1 MRRSITYLARQHTA
15 IILILIAFLGL
26 GVTYSIVNPLFE
38 SPDEVW
44 HYQYVKYLADGHG
57 LPVSDLVS
65 EMPWH
70 QEGSQP
76 PLYYLLG
83 AGLTFWIDTGDADA
97 VIRYNP
103 HAAVGQADAA
113 DNKNLMVHTSL
124 EAFPYRGTVLAVH
137 LIRLLSVLMGAATVL
152 CTYLT
157 ALGIF
162 PGQRALA
169 TVAAVINGFNPQ
181 FIFISASVN
190 NDNLVVLLSSIA
202 VLLLLRIWQRRIRP
216 GHLAL
221 LGLIAGLT
229 AMSKLNGLILLP
241 FIALLLMVTAWRRR
255 SLRALMGWGVLVSI
269 PLLAVGGWWYWR
281 NWRLYGDPFGLAAM
295 YAVLPARA
303 EGPALA
309 ELLARAEG
317 VYRSAWA
324 VFGWFNVV
332 AEPWLYAVYTGLTVA
347 GVAGLGLLVIRRL
360 RRDDRTGLSALAW
373 LALWSLMVVTALVG
387 WSQKRYPQGRLLF
400 TAISAAS
407 VLLAAGL
414 TQGIARLSDRGR
426 QVGAGVLAAG
436 LFTLAAWVPFRYI
449 APAYAPPPLLADLPP
464 HALPLT
470 ADFGGHAQLL
480 GYELHEES
488 VQPGEALHLTLYW
501 QAVVSMDRDYSVFI
515 HFVDDNGLI
524 VAQRDSHPAGGNGIT
539 SRWPVGSVVPDQ
551 HTVQI
556 PSIAPA
562 PCQTRLRIGLY
573 DAQSGTRLPTADG
586 GDSVSLGAVSVVPA
600 EGGVGLPN
608 PVYFDFEGKLA
619 LVGFDLDR
627 RVVHPGE
634 TLHVTLYWLALSPME
649 EDYTVFTHLLLPPD
663 QVWAQEDDQPQDGQS
678 PTSTWQP
685 GQIIEDHYQLTLPVE
700 ARFGVPVGVYEI
712 EVGLYSPA
720 TGDRLNVGL
729 SDAGIVLGKVKVQR

>member
-1 MRRSITYLARQHTA
+1 LMRCCWPAYQSVLVRDVQRSLFRDMRRSITHLAQQHTA

-83 AGLTFWIDTGDADA
+83 AGLTLWIDTGDADA

-113 DNKNLMVHTSL
+113 DNKNMMVHTSL

-137 LIRLLSVLMGAATVL
+137 LMRLLSVLMGAATVL

-157 ALGIF
+157 ALTIF
-162 PGQRALA
+162 PGQQALA
-169 TVAAVINGFNPQ
+169 TVAAVVNGFNPQ

-202 VLLLLRIWQRRIRP
+202 VLLLMRIWQGRIRP

-241 FIALLLMVTAWRRR
+241 FIAVLLMVTAWRRR
-255 SLRALMGWGVLVSI
+255 SLCDLLRWGLMVSV
-269 PLLAVGGWWYWR
+269 PTLAVAGWWYYR
-281 NWRLYGDPFGLAAM
+281 NWLLYGDPFGLAAM
-295 YAVLPARA
+295 FTVLPAQA

-317 VYRSAWA
+317 VYRSAWG

-373 LALWSLMVVTALVG
+373 SALWSLVVLAALIG

-400 TAISAAS
+400 PAISAFS

-414 TQGIARLSDRGR
+414 TQGIARLSDRWR

-436 LFTLAAWVPFRYI
+436 LFALAVWVPLHYI
-449 APAYAPPPLLADLPP
+449 APAYAPRPLLADLPSD
-464 HALPLT
+464 ALPLRV
-470 ADFGGHAQLL
+470 DFGGQAQLL
-480 GYELHEES
+480 GYELPEDS
-488 VQPGEALHLTLYW
+488 VRLGETLPLTLYW
-501 QAVVSMDRDYSVFI
+501 QA
-515 HFVDDNGLI
+515 L
-524 VAQRDSHPAGGNGIT
+524 
-539 SRWPVGSVVPDQ
+539 
-551 HTVQI
+551 
-556 PSIAPA
+556 
-562 PCQTRLRIGLY
+562 
-573 DAQSGTRLPTADG
+573 
-586 GDSVSLGAVSVVPA
+586 SL
-600 EGGVGLPN
+600 
-608 PVYFDFEGKLA
+608 
-619 LVGFDLDR
+619 
-627 RVVHPGE
+627 
-634 TLHVTLYWLALSPME
+634 ME

-663 QVWAQEDDQPQDGQS
+663 QVWAQEDDQLQDGQS

-685 GQIIEDHYQLTLPVE
+685 GQIIQDHYELALLAE
-700 ARFGVPVGVYEI
+700 APPGVYEI
-712 EVGLYSPA
+712 EIGLYLPA
-720 TGDRLNVGL
+720 TGDRLKVGL
-729 SDAGIVLGKVKVQR
+729 SDAGIVLGKVKVQK

>member
-1 MRRSITYLARQHTA
+1 M
-15 IILILIAFLGL
+15 
-26 GVTYSIVNPLFE
+26 TYSIVNPLFE

-44 HYQYVKYLADGHG
+44 HYEYVRYLAEGHG
-57 LPVSDLVS
+57 LPVSDLLS

-83 AGLTFWIDTGDADA
+83 AGLTFWLNTGDAEA

-103 HAAVGQADAA
+103 HAAVGLASAA
-113 DNKNLMVHTSL
+113 DNKNVMAHTGL
-124 EAFPYRGTVLAVH
+124 ETFPYRGTVLAAH
-137 LIRLLSVLMGAATVL
+137 LVRLLSVLMGAATVL

-157 ALGIF
+157 ALTIF

-169 TVAAVINGFNPQ
+169 TVAAAINAFNPQ
-181 FIFISASVN
+181 FIFISAAVN
-190 NDNLVVLLSSIA
+190 NDNLVILLCSAA
-202 VLLLLRIWQRRIRP
+202 VLLLMRIWQGKTRP
-216 GHLAL
+216 GRLIL

-229 AMSKLNGLILLP
+229 AISKLNGLVLLP
-241 FIALLLMVTAWRRR
+241 FIALVLGVTAWRQR
-255 SLRALMGWGVLVSI
+255 SLRALAGWGLLMSV
-269 PLLAVGGWWYWR
+269 PLLAAAGWWYWR
-281 NWRLYGDPFGLAAM
+281 NWLFYGDPFGLAAM
-295 YAVLPARA
+295 FAVLPART
-303 EGPALA
+303 EGPPLS

-324 VFGWFNVV
+324 VFGWFNVL
-332 AEPWLYAVYTGLTVA
+332 AEPWLYGVYTGLVLV
-347 GVAGLGLLVIRRL
+347 GVTGLGLLVIRRL
-360 RRDDRTGLSALAW
+360 RRDDRPGLSALAW
-373 LALWSLMVVTALVG
+373 LALWSLMVVAALVG

-400 TAISAAS
+400 PAISAAS

-414 TQGIARLSDRGR
+414 SQEGVWLPGR
-426 QVGAGVLAAG
+426 WRRAGAALLASG
-436 LFTLAAWVPFRYI
+436 LFALALWVPFRYI
-449 APAYAPPPLLADLPP
+449 APTYAPPPLLADLPP
-464 HALPLT
+464 HALPLS
-470 ADFGGHAQLL
+470 ADFGEQAQLL
-480 GYELHEES
+480 GYELQEEG

-515 HFVDDNGLI
+515 HLVDENGLI
-524 VAQRDSHPAGGNGIT
+524 VAQRDSYPAGGNGIT
-539 SRWPVGSVVPDQ
+539 SRWPVGLVVPDH
-551 HTVQI
+551 HTIQI

-573 DAQSGTRLPTADG
+573 DAQSGTRLLTLDG
-586 GDSVSLGAVSVVPA
+586 ADSVRLGTVSLLSA
-600 EGGVGLPN
+600 EGTAGLPN
-608 PVYFDFEGKLA
+608 PVYFDFEGQLA

-634 TLHVTLYWLALSPME
+634 TLHLTLYWQPLSPME
-649 EDYTVFTHLLLPPD
+649 EDYTVFTHLLRPPD
-663 QVWAQEDDQPQDGQS
+663 QVWAQDDDQPQDGQS

-700 ARFGVPVGVYEI
+700 APFGVYEI

-720 TGDRLNVGL
+720 TGDRLKVGL